1 MFEQTIRV
9 NYLYDF
15 YAPLLTERQ
24 GHVLRMYYCE
34 DLSLGEIAAE
44 LNISRQAVYDILRR
58 TVKQMESMEEKL
70 GLYRKF
76 QERQLDF
83 EEALN
88 IIADAPLAESEKKKI
103 FRLLSRMHYQ
113 D

>member
-1 MFEQTIRV
+1 MI
-9 NYLYDF
+9 
-15 YAPLLTERQ
+15 
-24 GHVLRMYYCE
+24 YCSE
-34 DLSLGEIAAE
+34 ELS
-44 LNISRQAVYDILRR
+44 SKWKVW
-58 TVKQMESMEEKL
+58 KKKL